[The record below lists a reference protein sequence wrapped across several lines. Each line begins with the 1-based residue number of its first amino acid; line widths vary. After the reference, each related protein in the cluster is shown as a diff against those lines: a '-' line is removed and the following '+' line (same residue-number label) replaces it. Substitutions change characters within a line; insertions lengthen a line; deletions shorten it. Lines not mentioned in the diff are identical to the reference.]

1 MTSTPGTA
9 PGTPP
14 NVSRGIGRRRL
25 GRRAGTAAVAAL
37 LLAAIPTGAAVSA
50 DSGTPKTA
58 TGPQGQKLT
67 VSATTGLDPAG
78 EKVRVTGEGYGLK
91 SGIYVALCKDNGD
104 NRAPSPASAART

>member
-1 MTSTPGTA
+1 DG
-9 PGTPP
+9 
-14 NVSRGIGRRRL
+14 SRRLGSHGLDRRRL

-50 DSGTPKTA
+50 DAGTPKTA

-78 EKVRVTGEGYGLK
+78 EKIRVTGEGYGLK
-91 SGIYVALCKDNGD
+91 TGI
-104 NRAPSPASAART
+104 